1 MVTSVGNAAS
11 NSEGTPRDTGGL
23 IMKSHKGPAS
33 SDVSLDLHGST
44 PVAIAAE
51 KLATEHF
58 AMWLDG
64 ELEKLVAR
72 WEHLAAP
79 KARLGTDRFGRSRRG

>member
-1 MVTSVGNAAS
+1 M
-11 NSEGTPRDTGGL
+11 TPY
-23 IMKSHKGPAS
+23 KGPEA
-33 SDVSLDLHGST
+33 SDVFLDLHGLT

-51 KLATEHF
+51 QLASEHF
-58 AMWLDG
+58 GTWLEG

-79 KARLGTDRFGRSRRG
+79 KARHAGDRFGRASRGLDRK